1 MLSGTMPRAAVASPF
16 IGVLGRTIELVV
28 SFEGLSSCSESMPD
42 MEVQPAR
49 HKTEKRATTL
59 GVRI

>member
-1 MLSGTMPRAAVASPF
+1 MSRPVATSPF

-28 SFEGLSSCSESMPD
+28 SVEGLSSWSESIAD
-42 MEVQPAR
+42 VEVQPAR

>member
-1 MLSGTMPRAAVASPF
+1 MALPAVASPF

-28 SFEGLSSCSESMPD
+28 SVEGLSSWSESIAD
-42 MEVQPAR
+42 VEVQPAR